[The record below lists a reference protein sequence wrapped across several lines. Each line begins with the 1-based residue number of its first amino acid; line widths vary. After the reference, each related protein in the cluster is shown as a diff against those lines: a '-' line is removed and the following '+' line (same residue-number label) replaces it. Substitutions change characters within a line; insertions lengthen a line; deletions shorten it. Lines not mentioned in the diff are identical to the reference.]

1 MPREPGPAPEAGE
14 PLEGAPARQRADFW
28 GDADAD
34 VDDVDDIRPADDP
47 AAMVASLGP
56 RRCPA
61 GETIAE
67 HYFKAIYDR
76 AAALAVALAASSD
89 LLPPPDDDA

>member
-1 MPREPGPAPEAGE
+1 MSQAPRRKATNRSKSRRPGNEAE
-14 PLEGAPARQRADFW
+14 FW

-34 VDDVDDIRPADDP
+34 IDIDDIQPADDP

-56 RRCPA
+56 APLPGR
-61 GETIAE
+61 ETIAE

-76 AAALAVALAASSD
+76 AAALAVAVAASSD
-89 LLPPPDDDA
+89 LLPPSDDDA

>member
-1 MPREPGPAPEAGE
+1 MSQAPRRKATNRSKSRRPGNEAE
-14 PLEGAPARQRADFW
+14 FW
-28 GDADAD
+28 GDADAY
-34 VDDVDDIRPADDP
+34 VEVDDIQPADDP

-56 RRCPA
+56 APLPGR
-61 GETIAE
+61 ETIAE

-76 AAALAVALAASSD
+76 AAALAVAVAASSD

>member
-1 MPREPGPAPEAGE
+1 MSQAPRRKATNRSKSRRPGNEAE
-14 PLEGAPARQRADFW
+14 FW

-34 VDDVDDIRPADDP
+34 VEVDDIQPADDP

-56 RRCPA
+56 APLPGR
-61 GETIAE
+61 ETIAE

-76 AAALAVALAASSD
+76 AAALAVAVAASSD
-89 LLPPPDDDA
+89 LLPPSDDDA

>member
-1 MPREPGPAPEAGE
+1 VSQAPRRKATNRAKSRRPGNEAE
-14 PLEGAPARQRADFW
+14 FW

-34 VDDVDDIRPADDP
+34 IEVDDIQPADDP

-56 RRCPA
+56 APLPGR
-61 GETIAE
+61 ETIAE

-76 AAALAVALAASSD
+76 AAALAVAVAASSD
-89 LLPPPDDDA
+89 LLPPSDDDA

>member
-1 MPREPGPAPEAGE
+1 VSQAPRRKATNRSKSRRPANEAE
-14 PLEGAPARQRADFW
+14 FW

-34 VDDVDDIRPADDP
+34 VEVDDIQPADDP

-56 RRCPA
+56 APLPGR
-61 GETIAE
+61 ETIAE

-76 AAALAVALAASSD
+76 AAALAVAVAASSD

>member
-1 MPREPGPAPEAGE
+1 MSQAPRRKATNRSKSRRPGNEAEFG
-14 PLEGAPARQRADFW
+14 

-34 VDDVDDIRPADDP
+34 VEVDDIQPADDP

-56 RRCPA
+56 APLPGR
-61 GETIAE
+61 ETIAE

-76 AAALAVALAASSD
+76 AAALAVAVAASSD

>member
-1 MPREPGPAPEAGE
+1 MSQAPRRKATNRSKSRRPGNEAE
-14 PLEGAPARQRADFW
+14 FW
-28 GDADAD
+28 GDSDAD
-34 VDDVDDIRPADDP
+34 IEVDDIQPAGDP

-56 RRCPA
+56 APLPGR
-61 GETIAE
+61 ETIAE

-76 AAALAVALAASSD
+76 AAALAVAVAASSD

>member
-1 MPREPGPAPEAGE
+1 MSQAPRRKATNRSKSRRPGNEAE
-14 PLEGAPARQRADFW
+14 FW

-34 VDDVDDIRPADDP
+34 VEVDDIQPADDP

-56 RRCPA
+56 APLPGR
-61 GETIAE
+61 ETIAE

-76 AAALAVALAASSD
+76 AAALAVAVAASSD